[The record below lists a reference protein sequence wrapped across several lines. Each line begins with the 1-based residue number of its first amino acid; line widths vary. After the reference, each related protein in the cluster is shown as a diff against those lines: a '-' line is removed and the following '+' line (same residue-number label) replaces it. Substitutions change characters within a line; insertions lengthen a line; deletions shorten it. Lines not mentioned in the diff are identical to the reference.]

1 MSESFK
7 FTMSELLKYI
17 FGALISIL
25 GFLLVNQWN
34 GNQNQLSSIQADLVS
49 IKLQLVELDA
59 KTLDENRVREICR
72 DEFHNLMKL
81 K

>member
-72 DEFHNLMKL
+72 DEFHNLMK
-81 K
+81 